1 MLGAAQEV
9 EAELKNG
16 TPVGVTQV
24 AFATASRPGKTNN
37 EDLVAAVGSAA
48 WVLDG
53 SSVPPGLPSCCDRD
67 ASWYVGRLSAG
78 IAAALTDQ
86 AIELPSAVAA
96 AISSVTAE
104 HETACPAGRAC
115 GVLGPSATVA
125 LVRRRGNALD
135 YLLLGDTA
143 LLLET
148 AQGVTHQSDRR
159 LAQIAPEL
167 REQLRAHL
175 RNGGGYHSP
184 QYREMLASLVETERA
199 LRNVEGGYWIASND
213 PTAAYHSVTGSCTIG
228 AGPGEV
234 RRFALLSDGFE
245 RTVAVFGLYAS
256 WAALMAA
263 LVGDGPTKCLAALRA
278 AEAAD
283 PHGRRFPRTAAN
295 DDASVLVSQA
305 VSLP

>member
-1 MLGAAQEV
+1 MLGATQQV
-9 EAELKNG
+9 EAELGNG
-16 TPVGVTQV
+16 IPAGTTHV
-24 AFATASRPGKTNN
+24 AFATVPRPGKTNN

-67 ASWYVGRLSAG
+67 AGWYVGRLSAG
-78 IAAALTDQ
+78 IAAALADQ
-86 AIELPSAVAA
+86 AIDLPPAVAA

-104 HETACPAGRAC
+104 HEAACPAGKARS
-115 GVLGPSATVA
+115 VLGPSATVA

-148 AQGVTHQSDRR
+148 DQGVTHQSDRR
-159 LAQIAPEL
+159 LAQIAPDL
-167 REQLRAHL
+167 RERLRVHL

-184 QYREMLASLVETERA
+184 RYREMLASLVETERA
-199 LRNVEGGYWIASND
+199 LRNAEDGYWIASND
-213 PTAAYHSVTGSCTIG
+213 PTAAYHSVTGSRSIG
-228 AGPGEV
+228 TGPGEV

-256 WAALMAA
+256 WADLMAA
-263 LVGDGPTKCLAALRA
+263 LVRDGPAKCLAALRA
-278 AEAAD
+278 AETAD
-283 PHGRRFPRTAAN
+283 PHGRRFPRTAAS
-295 DDASVLVSQA
+295 DDASALVSQA
-305 VSLP
+305 GPLL